1 MNGISVQRDVPY
13 LGPDRDETMDIY
25 VPDAATHGRPAPAA
39 VIIHGGGW
47 FSQRKDGRRETRIAQ
62 DLASHGYVCASIDYR
77 LVNLERPETASAVWP
92 MNVEDCERAVAFL
105 RSNAAEFRVDR
116 RFIATIG
123 GSAGGHLSCLVA
135 YKRRQHLPQPETGA
149 TETGLYS
156 VQAVV
161 CLYGVGDPAGW
172 LSRAPVRRK
181 GMDALELML
190 GGVPHEVPDSYHA
203 FSPVQQIASDSPPTL
218 LIHGTADQVISYRES
233 QLFFDALQQAG
244 VPSEL
249 ILVEGAG
256 HSFDLQPPE
265 RDLRPEV
272 FRFIDDVRDKV
283 TNNGQ

>member
-1 MNGISVQRDVPY
+1 MNGFSVQRDVPY

-25 VPDAATHGRPAPAA
+25 IPDSATYRQAAPAA
-39 VIIHGGGW
+39 VVIHGGGW
-47 FSQRKDGRRETRIAQ
+47 FSQRKDGRREARIAQ

-105 RSNAAEFRVDR
+105 RSNAEEFRVDR

-123 GSAGGHLSCLVA
+123 GSAGGHLASLVA
-135 YKRRQHLPQPETGA
+135 YKRRQHLPQPETGGRQP
-149 TETGLYS
+149 GLYS

-172 LSRAPVRRK
+172 LSRAAARRT

-190 GGVPHEVPDSYHA
+190 GGLPHEVPENYRA
-203 FSPVQQIASDSPPTL
+203 FSPMQQIASDSPPTL
-218 LIHGTADQVISYRES
+218 LVHGTADEVISYRES

-244 VPSEL
+244 VPSKL

-256 HSFDLQPPE
+256 HSFDLRPPE

-272 FRFIDDVRDKV
+272 FGFIDDVRDKV